1 MDQPRNSVLKLQPK
15 KIIQNLEVLYYV
27 CKYAPYFIFIMTKI
41 QASLSDNSYHFQITY
56 SLNTWQSL

>member
-27 CKYAPYFIFIMTKI
+27 CKYAPYFIIYK
-41 QASLSDNSYHFQITY
+41 DKN
-56 SLNTWQSL
+56 WGKPKW